1 MQFKKISN
9 QLQWIMLGTAALI
22 LLGIYT
28 YFRFIPAFDGVS
40 KMNTQLTVDQALLER
55 PNIPEAPAEDSTYLK
70 TKLDRLDKELALVA
84 GRAENLAQRLAPE
97 DSQEVLLTV
106 SQLARTSRVK
116 MVQNLPYLVQRRVK
130 INPDTGEK
138 SKKKLSPAEERK
150 RLKKLRK
157 QAKRAKKN
165 TAKFGGV
172 VGALTREGELM
183 DKLVND
189 FEEARPLQEIVVEG
203 GFANLKTFIQGIQAL
218 PWQVTIVKLDIETT
232 QLQKVPQG
240 LPQPLKAKMIIG
252 M

>member
-1 MQFKKISN
+1 MRFKKLSN
-9 QLQWIMLGTAALI
+9 QVQWIILGSVAL
-22 LLGIYT
+22 LLLSLYV
-28 YFRFIPAFDGVS
+28 YFRFMPTFSEVS
-40 KMNTQLTVDQALLER
+40 KMNRQLTVDQKLLKQ
-55 PNIPEAPAEDSTYLK
+55 PNIPEEPVEDSANLK
-70 TKLDRLDKELALVA
+70 RKLENLENELALVA
-84 GRAENLAQRLAPE
+84 SQAANLEQRLAPIE
-97 DSQEVLLTV
+97 SQEVLIKI

-116 MVQNLPYLVQRRVK
+116 MVQNLPYLVQKRHKPNAVTEK
-130 INPDTGEK
+130 K
-138 SKKKLSPAEERK
+138 SKKKLSPAQERK

-165 TAKFGGV
+165 AAKFGGV
-172 VGALTREGELM
+172 VGAITRKGELM

-203 GFANLKTFIQGIQAL
+203 GFSNLETFIQGVQAL

-232 QLQKVPQG
+232 QFQKMPQG